1 MAEGHI
7 LLVEDDESLRSVV
20 ARHLRA
26 RGWEVTE
33 ATSAEEAAVAL
44 ATGPR
49 PSLVLLDINLP
60 GETGWDLLRGG
71 ALGGPAGPPVVV
83 VTATT
88 IGPRPAARVRRRR
101 LPAQALRTR
110 DAARGVRAI
119 RRPSRLAARGL
130 ERGHRTRGEH
140 VTDIVILVIGAG
152 CAAFFAGLLVLCD
165 RVGR

>member
-1 MAEGHI
+1 MPEGHI

-60 GETGWDLLRGG
+60 GETGWELLRGG
-71 ALGGPAGPPVVV
+71 ALGGLAGPPVVV

-88 IGPRPAARVRRRR
+88 IGPRR
-101 LPAQALRTR
+101 LRELGVAGYLPKPFALETLLQ
-110 DAARGVRAI
+110 VTE
-119 RRPSRLAARGL
+119 RLAATGSTPD
-130 ERGHRTRGEH
+130 RTRTADFDLEK
-140 VTDIVILVIGAG
+140 LS
-152 CAAFFAGLLVLCD
+152 
-165 RVGR
+165 

>member
-1 MAEGHI
+1 MPEGHI

-60 GETGWDLLRGG
+60 GETGWELLRGG
-71 ALGGPAGPPVVV
+71 ALGGLAGPPVVV

-88 IGPRPAARVRRRR
+88 IGPRR
-101 LPAQALRTR
+101 LRELGVAGYLPKPFALETLLQ
-110 DAARGVRAI
+110 VTE
-119 RRPSRLAARGL
+119 RLAATGSTPDRTPTADFDL
-130 ERGHRTRGEH
+130 EK
-140 VTDIVILVIGAG
+140 LS
-152 CAAFFAGLLVLCD
+152 
-165 RVGR
+165 

>member
-33 ATSAEEAAVAL
+33 ATSAEEAARAL
-44 ATGPR
+44 ETGPR
-49 PSLVLLDINLP
+49 PSLVFLDINLP

-71 ALGGPAGPPVVV
+71 ALGGVAGPPVVV

-88 IGPRPAARVRRRR
+88 IGPRRLREFGVAGYLPKPFALETLLEVSERFAAGAVA
-101 LPAQALRTR
+101 P
-110 DAARGVRAI
+110 DRASNADNELET
-119 RRPSRLAARGL
+119 PS
-130 ERGHRTRGEH
+130 
-140 VTDIVILVIGAG
+140 
-152 CAAFFAGLLVLCD
+152 
-165 RVGR
+165 